1 MKSKKNLIISILAG
15 TISCSYCLTASAGTF
30 AEANLLKRGLLLHES
45 ENSSYKISEYNTNDD
60 DNVNVL
66 DLCRAK
72 RAVLERYQ
80 VTSQNVTIEA
90 SGPWLSADGKTL
102 TFPVKIK
109 GNNLGVSSVTFDVK
123 YNDWYFT
130 FDKAYASSKGNIAYS
145 EGSGVVQYTAP
156 GSKNL
161 TSEGI
166 FVYLVFTA
174 AEYVPEA
181 TYNIRLNDIH
191 CAMLENDN
199 ARELTPEECSSS
211 AKLSFKYGNASVVT
225 DEPPV
230 SLPETTSAAVTAVTT
245 KTPET
250 TTEVKPESPKQDSLH
265 FSLDNAETVSDG
277 RHLRI
282 PVYMNANEKG
292 IGSFSTTVKYDR
304 NKFKLA
310 SVERGGFDGYG
321 YVGGNSDN
329 AVFNM
334 NNGQNITQQ
343 SGIIA
348 WLNFEINGEKDS
360 KEYSFELTDIKASY
374 YENWNQKQIDNI
386 KNRSDVY
393 KFRFSMEPAVTEP
406 PVQTTV
412 TVPSETEPPAE
423 TTAVPVTTATV
434 IMTEPPVTTAGNS
447 EPANIEDIERD
458 IAALV
463 NADRA
468 NNFLQ
473 DLSLHDG
480 LCRAADKRALELAQ
494 SWSTERPDGGSL
506 FALYKEFGVEVQG
519 QSYVYCA
526 KVTTAAEVMA
536 GINRTKMSSFDDRYF
551 NSIGVGHAYVPGSQY
566 GHYWVVFV
574 AKV

>member
-1 MKSKKNLIISILAG
+1 LKSVKKLVISILAG
-15 TISCSYCLTASAGTF
+15 TGLYSYCLTASAGTF
-30 AEANLLKRGLLLHES
+30 TDANLLKKGLLLQES
-45 ENSSYKISEYNTNDD
+45 ENSSYRIGDYDTNDD
-60 DNVNVL
+60 NNVNVL

-72 RAVLERYQ
+72 RAVIEKYQ
-80 VTSQNVTIEA
+80 VTSQNVKIEA
-90 SGPWLSADGKTL
+90 SGPWVSADGKTL

-109 GNNLGVSSVTFDVK
+109 GNNLGVSSVKFDVK

-130 FDKAYASSKGNIAYS
+130 FDKAYASSKGNVSYS
-145 EGSGVVQYTAP
+145 QESGVIQYTAP
-156 GSKNL
+156 DAKNL

-166 FVYLVFTA
+166 FVYLVFTS

-181 TYNIRLNDIH
+181 TYSIRLNDIN
-191 CAMLENDN
+191 CAMLENDK
-199 ARELTPEECSSS
+199 ARELTAEECSSS
-211 AKLSFKYGNASVVT
+211 AKLSFTYGKASVAT

-230 SLPETTSAAVTAVTT
+230 SVPETTSVTAAA
-245 KTPET
+245 
-250 TTEVKPESPKQDSLH
+250 TTEVKQDTPKQDKLC
-265 FSLDNAETVSDG
+265 FSLNNAETSADG

-282 PVYMNANEKG
+282 PVYMEANTNG
-292 IGSFSTTVKYDR
+292 LGSFSATVKYDR

-310 SVERGGFDGYG
+310 SVDRGEFDGYG

-334 NNGQNITQQ
+334 NNGQNISQQ
-343 SGIIA
+343 TGITA
-348 WLNFEINGEKDS
+348 WLNFEINGETDS
-360 KEYSFELTDIKASY
+360 KEYSFELNDIKASY
-374 YENWNQKQIDNI
+374 YENWNQKQVDSY
-386 KNRSDVY
+386 KNKTDVY
-393 KFRFSMEPAVTEP
+393 KFRFSGKPSVTEP

-412 TVPSETEPPAE
+412 TEPPAD
-423 TTAVPVTTATV
+423 TTAVPVTTTTV
-434 IMTEPPVTTAGNS
+434 IVTEPPATTAGNS
-447 EPANIEDIERD
+447 DPANIEDIERD

-468 NNFLQ
+468 SNYLQ
-473 DLSLHDG
+473 NLSLHDG
-480 LCRAADKRALELAQ
+480 LCKAADKRALELAQ
-494 SWSTERPDGGSL
+494 SWSNERPNGGTL